1 MKKYFFLFFIYLFS
15 SLCFLD
21 TEVEDYVNAQHE
33 EIFNFLND
41 NEELFDQNKDL
52 FLEEF
57 EERFSK
63 LIPPEEIS
71 KRVMGKK
78 IFTIASK
85 NQISRFN
92 EKFKNTLLDSYSGA
106 LSNIEAANISIE
118 SHYHPNERMDLA
130 VVQLNTEFS
139 GRKFKLIYKMK
150 KIKIEDSMNWRVVGI
165 VLDGID
171 LVSLYRKQ
179 FSTLV
184 SSNDNNLDL
193 AIESWSIEEDTLNLE
208 D

>member
-41 NEELFDQNKDL
+41 NEDLFDQNKDL

-130 VVQLNTEFS
+130 VVQLNTQFS

-184 SSNDNNLDL
+184 SSNDDNLDL

>member
-41 NEELFDQNKDL
+41 NEDLFDQNKDL

-85 NQISRFN
+85 SQISRFN

-184 SSNDNNLDL
+184 SSNDDNLDL

>member
-41 NEELFDQNKDL
+41 NEDLFDQNKDL

-150 KIKIEDSMNWRVVGI
+150 KIKIEDSMNWREVGI

-179 FSTLV
+179 CSILV

-193 AIESWSIEEDTLNLE
+193 AIESWSIEEDTLNIE